1 MNNLKLYVMALY
13 AVKPDPEFMEV
24 VEQAEGRIEYRLHHR
39 DGEMG
44 LSSPIGLAAHVELA
58 ESSDEAKQMGLDVAL
73 DIWPR
78 TDGWIGHT
86 AVVQARSL
94 QEALREA
101 FGSTFGC
108 LLWAEETESGEA
120 SGLLM

>member
-13 AVKPDPEFMEV
+13 AMKPDPEFMEV
-24 VEQAEGRIEYRLHHR
+24 VEQAEGCIEYRLHHR
-39 DGEMG
+39 DEDMF

-73 DIWPR
+73 DMWPR
-78 TDGWIGHT
+78 ADGWIGHT

-101 FGSTFGC
+101 FGSASGC
-108 LLWAEETESGEA
+108 PLWAEETESGEA
-120 SGLLM
+120 PELLM

>member
-24 VEQAEGRIEYRLHHR
+24 VEQAEGCIEYRLHHR
-39 DGEMG
+39 DGEMA

-73 DIWPR
+73 DMWPR

-86 AVVQARSL
+86 AVVQVRSL
-94 QEALREA
+94 QEAMREA
-101 FGSTFGC
+101 FGSASGC
-108 LLWAEETESGEA
+108 PLWAEETESSEA
-120 SGLLM
+120 SDLLM